1 MRTGAF
7 ICLII
12 FVAWVLMALLEL
24 WFDILSA
31 ELFWKLTI
39 TAGALFIVVL
49 GISLVVKEYISEKK
63 MKDDGYID
71 S

>member
-1 MRTGAF
+1 MRTGAI

-12 FVAWVLMALLEL
+12 FVTWVLIALLQL
-24 WFDILSA
+24 WFDLLSG
-31 ELFWKLTI
+31 EIFLKLTI
-39 TAGALFIVVL
+39 TAGALFVVVL
-49 GISLVVKEYISEKK
+49 GIALVVREYIDEKK

>member
-1 MRTGAF
+1 MRTGAI

-12 FVAWVLMALLEL
+12 FVTWVLIALLQL
-24 WFDILSA
+24 WFD
-31 ELFWKLTI
+31 LFSGEIFLKLTI
-39 TAGALFIVVL
+39 TAGALFAVVL
-49 GISLVVKEYISEKK
+49 GVSLVVREYIEEKK